1 MSNITVVKTCIKC
14 RKDVTITGPEDQIMA
29 LANREGCAQNVA
41 PSIHPDLREMFISGI
56 CATCWDRMFGEPEPK
71 EA

>member
-14 RKDVTITGPEDQIMA
+14 HKDVTITGPEDQIMA
-29 LANREGCAQNVA
+29 LENREGLAQNVA

-56 CATCWDRMFGEPEPK
+56 CATCWDRMFGEPQPK